1 MDMLPTVNRSEPP
14 YVMNGIQEVVGSIPS
29 GSTRFYKGLA
39 RDRWALF
46 LI

>member
-1 MDMLPTVNRSEPP
+1 VVLLPTMNPLERPN
-14 YVMNGIQEVVGSIPS
+14 VMNGIQEVVGSIPS